1 MNSHQYKLIPT
12 QHANTQIYSF
22 LRKDI
27 VCCRINPGTVL
38 SEKEVSERFDVSRQP
53 VREAFIKLAG
63 DGLIE
68 IRPQRGSYV
77 CKISLSHVQQLS
89 FIRETIESEIAKR
102 AAILANHQQITAL
115 EEKIEQQKVSA
126 RRNNTFEFFELDD
139 DFHRLLANIAR
150 CGLAWDIIDN
160 NKAPV
165 DRVRFISLGSITAP
179 ELIVPQ
185 HARIVDA
192 IKNKKSD
199 EAALFM
205 KIHLNEISE
214 TLKRVYE
221 NNASWFID
229 DL

>member
-1 MNSHQYKLIPT
+1 MNKHQYELIPT
-12 QHANTQIYSF
+12 LHANTQIYKF

-53 VREAFIKLAG
+53 VREAFIKLAA

-102 AAILANHQQITAL
+102 AAVLAGYQQIAAL
-115 EEKIEQQKVSA
+115 EDIIEQQKNSA
-126 RRNNTFEFFELDD
+126 RHNNTFEFFEFDD
-139 DFHRLLANIAR
+139 DFHRLLANIAN
-150 CGLAWDIIDN
+150 CGLAWNIIDN

-165 DRVRFISLGSITAP
+165 DRVRFMSLDKITAP

-192 IKNKKSD
+192 IKNKNPD
-199 EAALFM
+199 EAASFM
-205 KIHLNEISE
+205 RVHLSEISQN
-214 TLKRVYE
+214 LKQAYK
-221 NNASWFID
+221 NNSSWFID